1 MFGSDWPVC
10 RLAPDTDYPE
20 VLKLLQDATADLKDE
35 DKASIFHGTAVSYYG
50 LQEFEW
56 IMIQKENWH
65 IVKKNKE

>member
-50 LQEFEW
+50 LQEFE
-56 IMIQKENWH
+56 
-65 IVKKNKE
+65 